1 MNKSLYLWLGFSF
14 SLLYAC
20 ENTDPPKSE
29 KLIQEAIAQK
39 IALFKAN
46 KNKECLEN
54 VFYDANKLVDS
65 IIAQQLNLDTVPFPN
80 RPIKPM
86 SPELKKI
93 PEELKLEPIKK

>member
-1 MNKSLYLWLGFSF
+1 MHLLVVF
-14 SLLYAC
+14 SLSLWYAC
-20 ENTDPPKSE
+20 ENTAPPKSE
-29 KLIQEAIAQK
+29 KLIHEAIDQK

-80 RPIKPM
+80 RPIKPN
-86 SPELKKI
+86 SPDLKKI
-93 PEELKLEPIKK
+93 PKELKLEPIKK